1 MVKITQLY
9 KKLDFQISQIEEL
22 VNAIGQN
29 KSGLMSTL
37 SEIRGNLDFMNQINN
52 VYNYVQIPLKM
63 AKQDV
68 NGELYLYTSKK
79 KFEGKKRVSYRH
91 FCIWN

>member
-22 VNAIGQN
+22 VNAYRTKQ
-29 KSGLMSTL
+29 KWVLMSTL

-52 VYNYVQIPLKM
+52 VYNYVQIS
-63 AKQDV
+63 
-68 NGELYLYTSKK
+68 T
-79 KFEGKKRVSYRH
+79 
-91 FCIWN
+91 